1 MYTVNLV
8 PVNMHMIQNTKY
20 TVSLDDIAGVM
31 GDVYDIGKFDISEQT
46 GSFFYD
52 PWELKQEFLG
62 TPWETIWNSLPGPK
76 GQGRIIILESPSC
89 YTSHADIDNRWH
101 LNLCGDEAYLIDLEK
116 EKMFKTVLD
125 GKWYDMDA
133 GVPHTAMNIGAHIR
147 AQLVVRKLLPKNI
160 INDPQRVRIVGIK
173 GNVRYHFDK
182 NLSPW
187 LNKAAN
193 NQKIISN
200 VKVVKQGIEFDIEAG
215 LVNQIPIPQQMEL
228 VTL

>member
-52 PWELKQEFLG
+52 PWQLKSELLG
-62 TPWETIWNSLPGPK
+62 TAWETIWNSLPGPK

-116 EKMFKTVLD
+116 EEMFKTVLD

-133 GVPHTAMNIGAHIR
+133 GVPHTAMNIGAEIR

-160 INDPQRVRIVGIK
+160 INDPQHVRIAGVK
-173 GNVRYHFDK
+173 GNIRYEFDK
-182 NLSPW
+182 HLSPW
-187 LNKAAN
+187 LNRAAN
-193 NQKIISN
+193 NTKIISN
-200 VKVVKQGIEFDIEAG
+200 VKVVKQGIEFDIEKG
-215 LVNQIPIPQQMEL
+215 LVPLIPVPQQMEL
-228 VTL
+228 VIL